1 MLIRIVSTT
10 PATSKK
16 GNQVTATRWSRLLEE
31 LGHDVVVEPAWSG
44 APCDVLIAL
53 HARRSFSSVARFRAD
68 HPRVP
73 LVLALT
79 GTDLYQDL
87 PHHPDA
93 RRALELCDRS
103 IILQPL
109 AIHEIP
115 ERYRAKASVILQ
127 SASPPPDIPPPREDI
142 FEIAVVGHLR
152 AVKDPFRAAEAARRL
167 PSLSRI
173 RISHYGAAL
182 EAGLAERAEQEMRGN
197 PRYRWMG
204 EVSRDEAM
212 RGMGRSRLVAV
223 TSLSEGGPNVI
234 SEALACGVPVVSSRI
249 PGSLGLLGE
258 DYPGT
263 FEVGDTAGLAA
274 LMLRA
279 EQDSLFR
286 AALRARCATLEPRIH
301 PAAERQALGH
311 LLADLAPRQHP

>member
-16 GNQVTATRWSRLLEE
+16 GNQVTATRWSQLLEE
-31 LGHDVVVEPAWSG
+31 LGHDVVVESAWSG
-44 APCDVLIAL
+44 APCDLLIAL
-53 HARRSFSSVARFRAD
+53 HARRSFSSVARFRAA
-68 HPRVP
+68 HPRAP

-93 RRALELCDRS
+93 RRALELCNRS
-103 IILQPL
+103 IVLQPL

-152 AVKDPFRAAEAARRL
+152 AVKDPFRAAEAVRRL

-182 EAGLAERAEQEMRGN
+182 EAGLAERAEQEMRSN

-234 SEALACGVPVVSSRI
+234 SEALACGVPVLSSRI
-249 PGSLGLLGE
+249 AGSLGLLGE

-286 AALRARCATLEPRIH
+286 AGLRARCAALEPRIR

-311 LLADLAPRQHP
+311 LLADLAPRQHR